1 MTLTSLVP
9 PVPPVIHTAPIWRDI
24 LPLSAQYRPH
34 GGSSMF
40 RILTA
45 ALMVIGLSGSAF
57 AQSQAINGTI
67 EGTIVDDQGAVLPGV
82 TVTVTNLD
90 TGDTRVVVSN
100 ESGLYRAPLLPLG
113 SYRVNAELQG
123 FRKYEQT
130 GVSLSAGQVAV
141 IDVA

>member
-1 MTLTSLVP
+1 
-9 PVPPVIHTAPIWRDI
+9 
-24 LPLSAQYRPH
+24 
-34 GGSSMF
+34 MF

-45 ALMVIGLSGSAF
+45 LLVTLVTGGSAF

-67 EGTIVDDQGAVLPGV
+67 EGTVVDEQGAVLPGV
-82 TVTVTNLD
+82 TVTVVNLD